1 MHDTHK
7 SCFCATTNGARAL
20 SPPRFAAA
28 ELKKATDKLEEE
40 EDEAKKAALEKQRT
54 KYIQEIKALE
64 ARVDASAV
72 KAQAGGLSPAAPAFT
87 PSKTAPPAT
96 AADGAAKADASAA
109 AAAPA
114 EPVPE
119 PVTATFGKFKEQ
131 WATIGFKKEE
141 IDEFIRGLQVTLAR
155 CPLPAFA
162 PLHRMVYGLSQQ
174 NQLATHLTS
183 LVGALSVARLSLLFT
198 AST

>member
-1 MHDTHK
+1 M
-7 SCFCATTNGARAL
+7 FCATTNGACAL

-64 ARVDASAV
+64 ARVDASA
-72 KAQAGGLSPAAPAFT
+72 AFT